1 MLFSL
6 WLNVFSYASAS
17 FPAFFISSL
26 QSENLLFI
34 TVLMP
39 LLHAQYTISN
49 FKKHIA
55 NYKNHN
61 FFIIPSSYLV
71 YFIQLNILSIIGHI
85 LFVIHFQC
93 DYVIFKYMNV

>member
-1 MLFSL
+1 MLPLHFPHSL
-6 WLNVFSYASAS
+6 S
-17 FPAFFISSL
+17 PPC
-26 QSENLLFI
+26 NLKI
-34 TVLMP
+34 YY
-39 LLHAQYTISN
+39 LLLLDAIIACTIHN
-49 FKKHIA
+49 IYFKKHIA

-93 DYVIFKYMNV
+93 C